1 MKQSPRQWYK
11 KFDTF
16 IVKNGFKRCEYDNCV
31 YWRKTENGT
40 IIYLLLYV
48 DDKLVAC
55 ISKEEIQKVK
65 AILESEF
72 EMKDVDAASMILCM
86 QILRDKSKRTLSLN
100 QKNYIAKFLKNFN
113 MK

>member
-1 MKQSPRQWYK
+1 M
-11 KFDTF
+11 
-16 IVKNGFKRCEYDNCV
+16 
-31 YWRKTENGT
+31 
-40 IIYLLLYV
+40 LLYV

>member
-1 MKQSPRQWYK
+1 M
-11 KFDTF
+11 
-16 IVKNGFKRCEYDNCV
+16 
-31 YWRKTENGT
+31 
-40 IIYLLLYV
+40 LLYV
-48 DDKLVAC
+48 DDKLVAF

>member
-1 MKQSPRQWYK
+1 
-11 KFDTF
+11 
-16 IVKNGFKRCEYDNCV
+16 
-31 YWRKTENGT
+31 
-40 IIYLLLYV
+40 LLLYV
-48 DDKLVAC
+48 DDKLVAF